1 MFFASAY
8 QPPKENP
15 MLIWLLKNEKQID
28 DGSATYEGERIT
40 KDTVL
45 TRFSMVGS
53 MILLT
58 MRTSTP
64 WYVKDSEAAQ
74 AAFIR
79 CTVLTALI
87 GWWSLFGL
95 IYTPQAL
102 FDNFSG
108 GTKRTVAEMLYDIH
122 HPEEAKKN
130 QNPMPWKALLIFPL
144 GVLAAVLLIIGYAI
158 ISKGH

>member
-1 MFFASAY
+1 MFFASMY

-15 MLIWLLKNEKQID
+15 MLVWLLENEKQIE

-45 TRFSMVGS
+45 TRFSIVGS
-53 MILLT
+53 VILVT

-64 WYVKDSEAAQ
+64 WLVKDSDAAQ

-79 CTVLTALI
+79 CTALTALV

-95 IYTPQAL
+95 YYAPDAL
-102 FDNFSG
+102 FTNFSG
-108 GTKRTVAEMLYDIH
+108 GTKRTVTELLYDLH
-122 HPEEAKKN
+122 HPEEAKKK
-130 QNPMPWKALLIFPL
+130 QNAMPWKALLIFPL
-144 GVLAAVLLIIGYAI
+144 GILVAVLAIIGYAVLN
-158 ISKGH
+158 K